1 MKVISLKVDDALKKE
16 MEKLRWIN
24 WSEVLRESLRKR
36 IDEEKRK
43 KVGYAVKMHM
53 EILSK
58 IEQSRIDSAKII
70 RRFRDER

>member
-1 MKVISLKVDDALKKE
+1 MD
-16 MEKLRWIN
+16 KLG
-24 WSEVLRESLRKR
+24 EVLRESLRKR

-53 EILSK
+53 EILSE

>member
-53 EILSK
+53 EILSE